1 MEEQKK
7 RIDWLWPWC
16 LAKAFER
23 VSLLVVWAW
32 ATHFCFPRKT
42 FQLLCG
48 YFEHQ
53 WRVQFEGCPAEPQDA
68 LGEVRRI
75 CPSLK
80 LRVFVG
86 DITALVKGMNKEV
99 VEMANKVMKRLQ
111 EEVEE
116 KGLKLSVTGNGKE
129 GKSKMIASCG
139 FLENELSQ
147 FSKEGPT
154 LEDSVETLG
163 VDLRTRVKRLGAKEK
178 ARRKKYKVRLSI
190 IEKSKAL
197 RKNYMKV
204 GVKKLL
210 RAGMMPARTWGVHAV
225 GMSPTERLKLW
236 RQMAAAAGKNS
247 TTFLSLF
254 VETYGQEVEGELST
268 KATQYWAEGV
278 WTGKWSH
285 ELKEA
290 WMRQIR
296 EVQKRK
302 KVRRL
307 ARAVMCETR
316 DLGIKWPYWH
326 TLIFGN
332 DTKIDMQFV
341 CPKDV
346 KKMLVQTALFSVLE
360 EMGSQARV

>member
-32 ATHFCFPRKT
+32 ATHFCFPRKI

-68 LGEVRRI
+68 FGEIRRI

-80 LRVFVG
+80 LRVFVD

-99 VEMANKVMKRLQ
+99 AEMANKVMKKKK

-116 KGLKLSVTGNGKE
+116 EGLKLSVTGNGKE

-147 FSKEGPT
+147 FSKEGLT

-190 IEKSKAL
+190 IKKSKAL

-210 RAGMMPARTWGVHAV
+210 RAGMMPAGTWES
-225 GMSPTERLKLW
+225 MRLGCLPL
-236 RQMAAAAGKNS
+236 RG
-247 TTFLSLF
+247 
-254 VETYGQEVEGELST
+254 
-268 KATQYWAEGV
+268 
-278 WTGKWSH
+278 
-285 ELKEA
+285 
-290 WMRQIR
+290 
-296 EVQKRK
+296 
-302 KVRRL
+302 
-307 ARAVMCETR
+307 
-316 DLGIKWPYWH
+316 
-326 TLIFGN
+326 
-332 DTKIDMQFV
+332 
-341 CPKDV
+341 
-346 KKMLVQTALFSVLE
+346 
-360 EMGSQARV
+360 